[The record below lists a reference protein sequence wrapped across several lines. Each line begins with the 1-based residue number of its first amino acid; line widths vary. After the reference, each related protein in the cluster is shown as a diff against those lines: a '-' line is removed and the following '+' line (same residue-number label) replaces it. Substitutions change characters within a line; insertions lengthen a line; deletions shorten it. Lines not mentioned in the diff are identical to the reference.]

1 MAATEQLFN
10 VRERKRFERHDIWER
25 IAENGTISAAV
36 MVYAAIAAVICAN
49 TDAYEAIHH
58 FLETP
63 LYVGLGN
70 LTAGLTVELFV
81 NDFLMAI
88 FFLLVGIEL
97 KYEMT
102 VGELKN
108 PRQAM
113 LPMLAAVGGVV
124 VPACIYLIFNH
135 AGAHNGWAIPMAT
148 DIAFALGVL
157 SLLGNRVPN
166 GVRVFF
172 STLAIADDLISIAA
186 IAIFMVLSFVI
197 ANIVGRIRHYDAA
210 MLESCRNAFMFNNTG
225 NLGVALIILVFS
237 HDPFVVNGQTP
248 YLAEAMVV
256 QIIIFMIQSVALNTL
271 GLYQAGRGKLTAR
284 DTLAVMLRMPLL
296 YVLGASL
303 LARNVG
309 LDAENFFLWPI
320 MAMASKALLPLAM
333 VSIGAQLSQT
343 KIHWLDKDVW
353 IVSILKMTALP
364 LLGLAMIYG
373 ANAFRPGTFTA
384 VSATVFLIYCAIPTA
399 VNTALFA
406 IEFDNNPDYA
416 TQIVMN
422 TTALSAISLTFY
434 IFLGHILFV

>member
-1 MAATEQLFN
+1 
-10 VRERKRFERHDIWER
+10 
-25 IAENGTISAAV
+25 
-36 MVYAAIAAVICAN
+36 MVFWFIIEH
-49 TDAYEAIHH
+49 TM
-58 FLETP
+58 LP
-63 LYVGLGN
+63 
-70 LTAGLTVELFV
+70 
-81 NDFLMAI
+81 I
-88 FFLLVGIEL
+88 FFLV
-97 KYEMT
+97 
-102 VGELKN
+102 
-108 PRQAM
+108 
-113 LPMLAAVGGVV
+113 
-124 VPACIYLIFNH
+124 
-135 AGAHNGWAIPMAT
+135 
-148 DIAFALGVL
+148 
-157 SLLGNRVPN
+157 LLGYFLDKKFHLDVK
-166 GVRVFF
+166 
-172 STLAIADDLISIAA
+172 TLSKLMFYLVIPSFLFTNIYTTQFPETSVNIIAA
-186 IAIFMVLSFVI
+186 IAIFMVLCFVI
-197 ANIVGRIRHYDAA
+197 ANIVGRIRHYDEA

-256 QIIIFMIQSVALNTL
+256 QIIIFMIQSVSLNTL
-271 GLYQAGRGKLTAR
+271 GLYQAGRGKLAAR
-284 DTLAVMLRMPLL
+284 DTLAVMFRMPLL
-296 YVLGASL
+296 YVLAASL

-309 LDAENFFLWPI
+309 WDAENFFLWPI
-320 MAMASKALLPLAM
+320 MDMASHALLPLAM

-343 KIHWLDKDVW
+343 NIHWLDKDVW

-434 IFLGHILFV
+434 IFLGHILFD